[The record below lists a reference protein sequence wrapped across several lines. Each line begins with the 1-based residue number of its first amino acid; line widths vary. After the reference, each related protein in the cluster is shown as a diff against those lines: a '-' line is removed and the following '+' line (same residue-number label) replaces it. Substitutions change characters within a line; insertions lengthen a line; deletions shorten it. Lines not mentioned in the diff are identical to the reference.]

1 MFDNVCMAFF
11 TDIDQHLA
19 VLRAVVG
26 ADIEAPALPATVV
39 GVGDADVLRVIEET
53 TAAIEALGSL
63 RITASGV
70 LAARSRREQG
80 HSGVA
85 AGKGHRDA
93 VNLVQEITGSTRPEA
108 VRQVKLGESLL
119 DGANLLGRG
128 EEPAEGGADAA
139 PAAPAIEPW
148 HAGLGRALLA
158 GAATAAHHHAI
169 LRGLGEPPTTG
180 DAAADAD
187 YVVAWALAAEQLVDE
202 AAHRTAEELA
212 SAARTIRDRLDPR
225 GAEERFDARYQAR
238 SFRLWKDADGVG
250 NAHAKFDDEGFAFVQ
265 SVFDAALRPRRGGP
279 RFVDADE
286 RARAE
291 ELQGDPRTNEQLQ
304 FDLFLDVFR
313 AGVLADAKTVLG
325 TRQAGVRVVV
335 TANDLADGMNGVPA
349 TAHTEDDVAG
359 IPAWLAAQRVCD
371 SGTRTIWVD
380 GGGEPLRL
388 GREERTFT
396 GPQRVVL
403 AVRDG
408 GCIWDTCDRPASMCE
423 AHHIDKWSEGGH
435 TDVDRG
441 VLLCRFHHME
451 LHNGGW
457 RITRDGREPFFLHPP
472 GGGTPAELH
481 PRLAL
486 RYAWAGIHPPPP
498 RFHPVT

>member
-1 MFDNVCMAFF
+1 
-11 TDIDQHLA
+11 
-19 VLRAVVG
+19 
-26 ADIEAPALPATVV
+26 
-39 GVGDADVLRVIEET
+39 LRVIEET

-80 HSGVA
+80 HGGVA

-119 DGANLLGRG
+119 DGANLLGRD
-128 EEPAEGGADAA
+128 EVPAEGGADAA
-139 PAAPAIEPW
+139 AMAPVIEPW

-158 GAATAAHHHAI
+158 GAVSAAHHHAI
-169 LRGLGEPPTTG
+169 LRGLGDPPTTG
-180 DAAADAD
+180 DARVDAE
-187 YVVAWALAAEQLVDE
+187 YVAAWALAAEQLVDE

-225 GAEERFDARYQAR
+225 GAEERFGARFQGR
-238 SFRLWKDADGVG
+238 SFSMWKDVDGVG
-250 NAHAKFDDEGFAFVQ
+250 HARVKFDDEAFAFMRG
-265 SVFDAALRPRRGGP
+265 VFDAALRPRRGGP

-291 ELQGDPRTNEQLQ
+291 ELQADPRTNEQLQ

-313 AGVLADAKTVLG
+313 AGVLADAKSVLG
-325 TRQAGVRVVV
+325 TKQAGVRVVV

-349 TAHTEDDVAG
+349 TAHTEDDVTAV
-359 IPAWLAAQRVCD
+359 PAWLAAQRVCD
-371 SGTRTIWVD
+371 SGTRTIWID

-408 GCIWDTCDRPASMCE
+408 GCIWDNCDRPASMTE
-423 AHHIDKWSEGGH
+423 AHHIDPFAEGGC
-435 TDVDRG
+435 TDTDRG
-441 VLLCRFHHME
+441 VLLCRFHHMQ
-451 LHNGGW
+451 LHDGGW
-457 RITRDGREPFFLHPP
+457 WITRDGHGPFVLHPP
-472 GGGTPAELH
+472 GGGTPVVLR

-486 RYAWAGIHPPPP
+486 RYAWAGIDPPSR
-498 RFHPVT
+498 RFRPAA